1 MAEDQT
7 QISGGQTNLFIA
19 DEESAKITTRLSKD
33 AKRSMAK
40 PLTKSRGVNVD
51 WDRLFDTLPDPI
63 MSDNGKM
70 VLEKRYLF
78 KDGEG
83 KLIET
88 PKDMFFRVARFIA
101 KAELVFDKNAEI
113 ELLTKEFYLAMS
125 RFDFVP
131 NSPTLMNSD
140 RKLGQL
146 SACFVLP
153 VADSME
159 DIFDAVKYTALIH
172 KSGGGTGFS
181 FSRLR
186 PSGDKVSS
194 TSGVSS
200 GPITFMKAFNEAT
213 ETVKQGGTRRGANM
227 GILRIDH
234 PDILKFIV
242 AKEHNDQLNNF
253 NISVALTDEF
263 MKALDSGTDYN
274 LINPRDGKPAGTLNA
289 GDVYKKIVYQ
299 AWKNGEPGM
308 IFLDRINKYNPTPEV
323 GEIESTNPCG
333 EQPLLPY
340 EACNLGSINLGNY
353 VLGEGNN
360 ARIDFDRLK
369 STVHMATRFLDN
381 VIEVNKYP
389 LPQIDKMSRANR
401 KIGLGVMGFADL
413 LIKLGVPYN
422 SDKGL
427 RLARKIMSFVDSES
441 KVMSTELARRRG
453 VFPNYERSI
462 YPPRG
467 LKLRNATTT
476 TIAPTGSISIIA
488 NASSGVE
495 PLFAVCYNR
504 QNVLDNDTLTEV
516 NPLFEEIAKK
526 RGFYSEELIKEI
538 AETGTL
544 DKIKDIPED
553 IKELFATAQSISP
566 EDHIKMQAAFQDFT
580 DNAVSKTVNF
590 PNSATEEDIKEAY
603 DLAYQLG
610 CKGVTVYRDGSRDM
624 QVLNT
629 GATKKSQEGTSDPK
643 KEIIYETLVKP
654 RPRPEV
660 VTGTTEKISSGLGDM
675 YITVDEDDLGINE
688 VFIRIG
694 KSGGEAAAM
703 NDALA
708 RIISVALR
716 SGVDPKVIIK
726 HLKGIRGSNPIWHN
740 GELVLSCPDAVAK
753 AMERYLKRQSTLQLN
768 FSQETPV
775 AELKTHKPNK
785 GSGYFSESD
794 YALNNSCLE
803 CGGKIDYES
812 GCYVC
817 RDCGYS
823 KCG

>member
-1 MAEDQT
+1 MAENQT
-7 QISGGQTNLFIA
+7 QIPGGQTNLFIKEEPTTPPKVITIETGKKHKAKKSA
-19 DEESAKITTRLSKD
+19 DLIDWQRLYDK
-33 AKRSMAK
+33 
-40 PLTKSRGVNVD
+40 
-51 WDRLFDTLPDPI
+51 LPEP
-63 MSDNGKM
+63 SLSPNGRM

-78 KDGEG
+78 KDDEG
-83 KLIET
+83 KIIES

-101 KAELVFDKNAEI
+101 RAEYIFDKDAEV
-113 ELLTKEFYLAMS
+113 ELLAKEFYLAMA
-125 RFDFVP
+125 RFDFMP

-153 VADSME
+153 IGDSME
-159 DIFDAVKYTALIH
+159 EIFDAVKFTALIH

-181 FSRLR
+181 FSRIR
-186 PSGDKVSS
+186 PQGDRISS
-194 TSGVSS
+194 TSGTSS

-227 GILRIDH
+227 AILRADH
-234 PDILKFIV
+234 PDIESFIA
-242 AKEHNDQLNNF
+242 AKEKNDQLNNF
-253 NISVALTDEF
+253 NISVAVTDKF
-263 MKALDSGTDYN
+263 MDALRQGTDYD
-274 LINPRDGKPAGTLNA
+274 LVNPHNNKAVGQLSAPEI
-289 GDVYKKIVYQ
+289 YKKIVYQ
-299 AWKNGEPGM
+299 AWKNGEPGI
-308 IFLDRINKYNPTPEV
+308 IFIDRINKYNPTPAA

-353 VLGEGNN
+353 VLGEGQN
-360 ARIDFDRLK
+360 AKIDFDRLK
-369 STVHMATRFLDN
+369 STVHLATRFLDN

-422 SDKGL
+422 SEKGL
-427 RLARKIMSFVDSES
+427 KLARKIMSLIDTES
-441 KVMSTELARRRG
+441 KAMSSELARRRG
-453 VFPNYERSI
+453 VFPNYDQSI
-462 YPPRG
+462 FPAKG
-467 LKLRNATTT
+467 LRLRNATTT
-476 TIAPTGSISIIA
+476 TIAPTGTISIIS

-495 PLFAVCYNR
+495 PLFAVCYFR

-516 NPLFEEIAKK
+516 NPLFEKIAKE

-538 AETGTL
+538 AETGSL
-544 DKIKDIPED
+544 DGVEGIPSD
-553 IKELFATAQSISP
+553 VKELFATAQTISP
-566 EDHIKMQAAFQDFT
+566 EDHIKMQAAFQEFT

-603 DLAYQLG
+603 DLAHKLG
-610 CKGVTVYRDGSRDM
+610 CKGVTVYRDGSRDT

-629 GATKKSQEGTSDPK
+629 GATENNQDSKNEPV
-643 KEIIYETLVKP
+643 KEVIYETLVKP

-660 VTGTTEKISSGLGDM
+660 VVGTTEKIASGLGDM
-675 YITVDEDDLGINE
+675 YITIDEDEVGINE

-716 SGVDPKVIIK
+716 SGVDPKVIVK

-740 GELVLSCPDAVAK
+740 GELILSCPDAVAK
-753 AMERYLKRQSTLQLN
+753 AMERYIKRKSTLPLN
-768 FSQETPV
+768 FKVENQAPDNLEK
-775 AELKTHKPNK
+775 EGK
-785 GSGYFSESD
+785 GSGYYSESD
-794 YALNNSCLE
+794 HALNNACLE